1 MAAGK
6 NKNGRDAINRVLDP
20 IEDNNEQPTEIYL
33 AQKTIQHSGK
43 VFNAGDVV
51 EVASEDLQRLIKLGA
66 VKLQDDGFPR
76 LN

>member
-51 EVASEDLQRLIKLGA
+51 
-66 VKLQDDGFPR
+66 
-76 LN
+76 